1 MNTVMNIVNDNEINC
16 SSVVDHEEQE
26 DFDDLDEIQPKEKT
40 TNQID
45 NQSETTKNQVLKRFR
60 RYNKNKDADSEDLMD
75 VVVNNEFDSANNN
88 SIEQVEK
95 KRFVKPVR

>member
-1 MNTVMNIVNDNEINC
+1 
-16 SSVVDHEEQE
+16 
-26 DFDDLDEIQPKEKT
+26 
-40 TNQID
+40 
-45 NQSETTKNQVLKRFR
+45 VLKRFR